1 MSSKARREQKR
12 KHIEQKKQQR
22 LAKRRQGKRHYNPY
36 EQLTRNQKEVAS
48 RLIDGEVT
56 MLSHAGWGFAESF
69 LVFMNELGVYEL
81 LGVDGKRFY
90 RQMFD
95 ISLLLVS
102 YEIKILLGIASMNQV
117 AERLFKDLALMRLI
131 GYSSDQLA
139 SGFCRRGH
147 RDSQKPMHKNT
158 LADAVEKLTSEELE
172 YVFNSAVKRLAER
185 GFFDGSQGIFALDS
199 SDLPTTKRYEGAGNR
214 TIKKRKKSQ
223 GKLIEVEETLYG
235 FKLLA
240 LYEVKLRQVVAV
252 KVATINPHDSN
263 FTLELVKQ
271 ARRNLGRE
279 RLKVLLIDRGF
290 LDGEALWQL
299 KHELHMDFVV
309 PAKSNMHIT
318 QDARSLKR
326 ERPDDDYVCY
336 AERPGDERQQGEV
349 KLRGIR
355 GLVSYDQYGNAE
367 HQKKINRKIF
377 EPNPIN
383 ALLIQSY
390 NGETAEAGKEKV
402 FLTSLPVDDPLV
414 IFDYYD
420 LRSLIENCLFREL
433 KQGFNLLA
441 FPKKTAD
448 AVRGHVYLTILT
460 FNLVNAY
467 RTHEGQDL
475 AEQGIRRQRLIWH
488 DGNKVLVIA
497 GQAYAI
503 FDLEELLI
511 LLGCELEICCRVD
524 PEKVRREHGLLSLPR
539 AA

>member
-1 MSSKARREQKR
+1 
-12 KHIEQKKQQR
+12 
-22 LAKRRQGKRHYNPY
+22 
-36 EQLTRNQKEVAS
+36 
-48 RLIDGEVT
+48 
-56 MLSHAGWGFAESF
+56 
-69 LVFMNELGVYEL
+69 
-81 LGVDGKRFY
+81 
-90 RQMFD
+90 
-95 ISLLLVS
+95 
-102 YEIKILLGIASMNQV
+102 
-117 AERLFKDLALMRLI
+117 
-131 GYSSDQLA
+131 
-139 SGFCRRGH
+139 
-147 RDSQKPMHKNT
+147 
-158 LADAVEKLTSEELE
+158 
-172 YVFNSAVKRLAER
+172 
-185 GFFDGSQGIFALDS
+185 
-199 SDLPTTKRYEGAGNR
+199 
-214 TIKKRKKSQ
+214 
-223 GKLIEVEETLYG
+223 
-235 FKLLA
+235 
-240 LYEVKLRQVVAV
+240 VVAV
-252 KVATINPHDSN
+252 KVVPINPHDSN

-271 ARRNLGRE
+271 ARRNLGKE

-290 LDGEALWQL
+290 LAGEALWQL
-299 KHELHMDFVV
+299 KHELHIDFVV
-309 PAKSNMHIT
+309 PAKSNMHIA
-318 QDARSLKR
+318 QDARSLSS
-326 ERPDDDYVCY
+326 ERPDDDYVFY
-336 AERPGDERQQGEV
+336 AQRPGDEDQQGEV

-355 GLVSYDQYGNAE
+355 GLISYDQYGNAK
-367 HQKKINRKIF
+367 HQKKINRKDF

-390 NGETAEAGKEKV
+390 NGETAAAGKEKV
-402 FLTSLPVDDPLV
+402 FLTSLSVHDPLV

-511 LLGCELEICCRVD
+511 LLGCEPEICWRVD
-524 PEKVRREHGLLSLPR
+524 PEKVRREYGLLSPPR

>member
-1 MSSKARREQKR
+1 MSSKTRREQKR
-12 KHIEQKKQQR
+12 KHFEQKKQQR
-22 LAKRRQGKRHYNPY
+22 LAKRRQGKRRYNLY
-36 EQLTRNQKEVAS
+36 KHLTHNQKEVAS
-48 RLIDGEVT
+48 RLIDGEVA
-56 MLSHAGWGFAESF
+56 MLSHAGWGFAERF
-69 LVFMNELGVYEL
+69 LVFMNELGMYEL

-95 ISLLLVS
+95 LSLLLVT

-139 SGFCRRGH
+139 SGFCRRG
-147 RDSQKPMHKNT
+147 RKDSQKPMHKNT
-158 LADAVEKLTSEELE
+158 LADAVEKLTTEELE
-172 YVFNSAVKRLAER
+172 YVFNGAVRRLAER
-185 GFFDGSQGIFALDS
+185 GFFDNSQGIFALDS
-199 SDLPTTKRYEGAGNR
+199 TDLPTTKRYEGAGSR
-214 TIKKRKKSQ
+214 TITKRKKSQ

-252 KVATINPHDSN
+252 KVVPINPHDSN

-271 ARRNLGRE
+271 ARRNLGKE

-290 LDGEALWQL
+290 LAGEALWQL
-299 KHELHMDFVV
+299 KHELHIDFVV
-309 PAKSNMHIT
+309 PAKSNMHIA
-318 QDARSLKR
+318 QDARSLSS
-326 ERPDDDYVCY
+326 ERPDDDYVFY
-336 AERPGDERQQGEV
+336 AQRPGDEDQQGEV

-355 GLVSYDQYGNAE
+355 GLISYDQYGNAK
-367 HQKKINRKIF
+367 HQKKINRKDF

-390 NGETAEAGKEKV
+390 NGETAAAGKEKV
-402 FLTSLPVDDPLV
+402 FLTSLSVHDPLV

-511 LLGCELEICCRVD
+511 LLGCEPEICWRVD
-524 PEKVRREHGLLSLPR
+524 PEKVRREYGLLSPPR